1 MAKSTIIGTFEGKS
15 CDANVMNNNSMHLG
29 KDLFDTLVNSE
40 EYQTAIE
47 NGWYIGYLGHP
58 EDPGCMDFRNACIVM
73 RDMQMDA
80 DGIVTGK
87 FDLIDTPVGR
97 VVKAFIDAGVTFGI
111 SIRGAGDVDVD
122 GTVDPETFVFR
133 GYDLVTFPAYNDAI
147 PTYVDVA
154 ASSDVEK
161 QHQYKKIKAAIKKNL
176 TGITSSTALSTLQ
189 EQLNPVSDEYKDVE
203 AREVELTGELPTDID
218 VNVVETPCDDTDS
231 ALYISVLEEKVKALT
246 KLYLEQFKANHDLV
260 KEVNTAQYNINNLQ
274 ATFASGRIAKDRET
288 KAVRRILAAQLED
301 MSAELDAAT
310 KKVTASE
317 SKIAL
322 LTSTNKKL
330 KSNLHSTVVAK
341 DELDGKLQSVT
352 AQLSAV
358 HKDKHRIQASL
369 NATEQK
375 LTKVEQSLATANTKI
390 HNQKEAEKNNLI
402 YNRKIESSTQKLKEK
417 DSTIADLRKKLRKTV
432 EECDN
437 LQSDVSNRGAKIEEL
452 TQRVEAC
459 ERLLGEYQQACVD
472 NYADILGVQVNV
484 PVTSTT
490 SVSELKSLVYGS
502 VGIPSVSAN
511 AVSEPV
517 ELVETNDDIVTL

>member
-29 KDLFDTLVNSE
+29 KDLFDILVNSE

-73 RDMQMDA
+73 RDMQMNN
-80 DGIVTGK
+80 DGEVICK

-111 SIRGAGDVDVD
+111 SIRGAGDVDAD

-147 PTYVDVA
+147 PTYADVA

-161 QHQYKKIKAAIKKNL
+161 QYKYKKIKAAIKKNL
-176 TGITSSTALSTLQ
+176 TGITSSTALITLQ
-189 EQLNPVSDEYKDVE
+189 EQLNPISDEYKDVE
-203 AREVELTGELPTDID
+203 AREVELSGGISTDSTDGNADNCCGDID
-218 VNVVETPCDDTDS
+218 TD
-231 ALYISVLEEKVKALT
+231 LYISVLEEKVKALT
-246 KLYLEQFKANHDLV
+246 KLYLEQFKANHNLV
-260 KEVNTAQYNINNLQ
+260 EAVNTAQYNINNLQ
-274 ATFASGRIAKDRET
+274 NTFASGRLMRDREI
-288 KAVRRILAAQLED
+288 KAIRRILAAQLKD
-301 MSAELDAAT
+301 MESELDAAT
-310 KKVTASE
+310 KTVTAAE
-317 SKIAL
+317 GKIAL

-330 KSNLHSTVVAK
+330 KSNLHSTVLAK
-341 DELDGKLQSVT
+341 SELDSKLKSVT
-352 AQLSAV
+352 AQLSMAR
-358 HKDKHRIQASL
+358 KDNRRIQASL
-369 NATEQK
+369 TTTEQK
-375 LTKVEQSLATANTKI
+375 LEKTEQSLITANTKI
-390 HNQKEAEKNNLI
+390 RNQKDAEKNNLI
-402 YNRKIESSTQKLKEK
+402 YNRKIESSAQQLKEK
-417 DSTIADLRKKLRKTV
+417 DSTIADLRRELRETV
-432 EECDN
+432 EECES
-437 LQSDVSNRGAKIEEL
+437 LQSDVSNRDAEIEEL
-452 TQRVEAC
+452 AQRVEAC
-459 ERLLGEYQQACVD
+459 EHLLGEYQQACVD

-517 ELVETNDDIVTL
+517 EIVGDSDDLVTL

>member
-29 KDLFDTLVNSE
+29 KDLFDILVNSE
-40 EYQTAIE
+40 EYKTAIE

-73 RDMQMDA
+73 RDMQMNDK
-80 DGIVTGK
+80 GEVICK

-147 PTYVDVA
+147 PTYADVA

-161 QHQYKKIKAAIKKNL
+161 QHKYKKIKAAIKKNL
-176 TGITSSTALSTLQ
+176 TGITSSTALSILQ
-189 EQLNPVSDEYKDVE
+189 EQLNPISDEYKDVE
-203 AREVELTGELPTDID
+203 AREVELAGGIPADTNDCIASDCSDDI
-218 VNVVETPCDDTDS
+218 DS

-260 KEVNTAQYNINNLQ
+260 EEVNNAQYNINSLQ
-274 ATFASGRIAKDRET
+274 ATFASGQVARDRET
-288 KAVRRILAAQLED
+288 KAIRRILAAQLKD
-301 MSAELDAAT
+301 IQDELRDA
-310 KKVTASE
+310 KKAVTASE
-317 SKIAL
+317 GKVAL

-330 KSNLHSTVVAK
+330 KTNLHSTVVAK
-341 DELDGKLQSVT
+341 DELDGKLQSVMV
-352 AQLSAV
+352 QLSTV
-358 HKDKHRIQASL
+358 RKDKQRIQASL
-369 NATEQK
+369 DT
-375 LTKVEQSLATANTKI
+375 TKQELAKTKQSLITANTQI
-390 HNQKEAEKNNLI
+390 RSQKDAEKNNLI
-402 YNRKIESSTQKLKEK
+402 YNRKIESSAQQLKEK
-417 DSTIADLRKKLRKTV
+417 DSTIADLRKELRETV
-432 EECDN
+432 EECEN
-437 LQSDVSNRGAKIEEL
+437 LQSDVSNRDAEIEEL

-459 ERLLGEYQQACVD
+459 EHLLGEYQQACVD

-517 ELVETNDDIVTL
+517 EIVGDSDDLVTL

>member
-29 KDLFDTLVNSE
+29 KDLFDVLVNSE

-73 RDMQMDA
+73 RDMRMEDN
-80 DGIVTGK
+80 GEVICK

-111 SIRGAGDVDVD
+111 SIRGAGDVDID

-147 PTYVDVA
+147 PTYADVA

-161 QHQYKKIKAAIKKNL
+161 QHKYKKIKAAIKKNL
-176 TGITSSTALSTLQ
+176 TDITSSTALVTLQ

-203 AREVELTGELPTDID
+203 AREIELTGEVP
-218 VNVVETPCDDTDS
+218 VEPISDTCDGVDD
-231 ALYISVLEEKVKALT
+231 ALRISVLEEKVKALT
-246 KLYLEQFKANHDLV
+246 KLYLEQFKANHELV
-260 KEVNTAQYNINNLQ
+260 GEINTAQHTINSLQ
-274 ATFASGRIAKDRET
+274 ATFASGKIVRDRET
-288 KAVRRILAAQLED
+288 RAIRRILASQLED
-301 MSAELDAAT
+301 VCSELDVAT
-310 KKVTASE
+310 KKVMASE
-317 SKIAL
+317 GKIAL

-341 DELDGKLQSVT
+341 EELDKELQSVT
-352 AQLSAV
+352 AQLSVAN
-358 HKDKHRIQASL
+358 KDKSRIQSSL
-369 NATEQK
+369 TTTKQK
-375 LTKVEQSLATANTKI
+375 LARTEQSLITANTKI
-390 HNQKEAEKNNLI
+390 QSQKECEKNNLI
-402 YNRKIESSTQKLKEK
+402 YNRKIESSTQQLKEK
-417 DSTIADLRKKLRKTV
+417 ESTIADLRRELQETV
-432 EECDN
+432 EECEN
-437 LQSDVSNRGAKIEEL
+437 LQSDVSNRDTEIEEL

-459 ERLLGEYQQACVD
+459 EHLLGEYQQACVD

-484 PVTSTT
+484 PVTSST

-502 VGIPSVSAN
+502 VGIPSISAN

-517 ELVETNDDIVTL
+517 EIVGNTDDIVTL

>member
-29 KDLFDTLVNSE
+29 RDLFDTLVNSE

-73 RDMQMDA
+73 RDMQMNDN
-80 DGIVTGK
+80 GEVIGK

-111 SIRGAGDVDVD
+111 SIRGAGDVDAD

-147 PTYVDVA
+147 PTYADVA

-161 QHQYKKIKAAIKKNL
+161 QHRYKKIKAAIKKNL
-176 TGITSSTALSTLQ
+176 TAITSSTALSTLQ
-189 EQLNPVSDEYKDVE
+189 EQLNPISEEYKDVE
-203 AREVELTGELPTDID
+203 AREVELTGGIPADTNDCTAGDCSDDI
-218 VNVVETPCDDTDS
+218 DS

-246 KLYLEQFKANHDLV
+246 KLYLGQFKANHDLV
-260 KEVNTAQYNINNLQ
+260 KQINDAQYNINSLQ
-274 ATFASGRIAKDRET
+274 ATFASGRLTRDRET

-301 MSAELDAAT
+301 VESELAETKKAAT
-310 KKVTASE
+310 VAEGKA
-317 SKIAL
+317 AL
-322 LTSTNKKL
+322 LASTNKKL
-330 KSNLHSTVVAK
+330 KNNLHTTVLAK
-341 DELDGKLQSVT
+341 EEIGSKLQSVQ

-358 HKDKHRIQASL
+358 RKDKQRIQASL
-369 NATEQK
+369 AATEQK
-375 LTKVEQSLATANTKI
+375 LEKTEQSLITANTKI
-390 HNQKEAEKNNLI
+390 RNQKDAEKNNLI
-402 YNRKIESSTQKLKEK
+402 YNRKIESSAQQLKEK
-417 DSTIADLRKKLRKTV
+417 DSTIADLRKELRETV
-432 EECDN
+432 EECES
-437 LQSDVSNRGAKIEEL
+437 LQSDVSNRDAEIEEL

-459 ERLLGEYQQACVD
+459 EHLLGEYQQACVD

-502 VGIPSVSAN
+502 VGIPSVSTQTI
-511 AVSEPV
+511 SEPV
-517 ELVETNDDIVTL
+517 EIVGDTDDLVTL

>member
-1 MAKSTIIGTFEGKS
+1 MAKSTVIGTFEGKS

-29 KDLFDTLVNSE
+29 KDLFDVLVNSE
-40 EYQTAIE
+40 EYKTAIE

-73 RDMQMDA
+73 RDMRMND
-80 DGIVTGK
+80 DGEVICK

-111 SIRGAGDVDVD
+111 SIRGAGDVDID
-122 GTVDPETFVFR
+122 GTVDPETFIFR

-147 PTYVDVA
+147 PTYMDVA

-176 TGITSSTALSTLQ
+176 TDITSSTALVTLQ

-203 AREVELTGELPTDID
+203 AREIELVGGVPTNADTDDID
-218 VNVVETPCDDTDS
+218 SD
-231 ALYISVLEEKVKALT
+231 LYISVLEEKVNALT

-260 KEVNTAQYNINNLQ
+260 EQINTAQHTVNSLQ
-274 ATFASGRIAKDRET
+274 ATFASGKLVRDKET
-288 KAVRRILAAQLED
+288 RAIRRILAAQLED
-301 MSAELDAAT
+301 VCSELESAQ

-317 SKIAL
+317 NKIAL

-330 KSNLHSTVVAK
+330 KSNLRSTVVANE
-341 DELDGKLQSVT
+341 ELDKKLQST
-352 AQLSAV
+352 TEQLSVAN
-358 HKDKHRIQASL
+358 KDKRRIQASL
-369 NATEQK
+369 DAVEQK
-375 LTKVEQSLATANTKI
+375 LSKTEQSLITANTKI
-390 HNQKEAEKNNLI
+390 HNQKEQEKNNLI
-402 YNRKIESSTQKLKEK
+402 YNRKIESSTQQLKEK
-417 DSTIADLRKKLRKTV
+417 DSTIASLQKKLRETV
-432 EECDN
+432 KECEN
-437 LQSDVSNRGAKIEEL
+437 LQSDVSNRDAEIEEL
-452 TQRVEAC
+452 TQKVEAC
-459 ERLLGEYQQACVD
+459 EHLLGEYQQACVD

-502 VGIPSVSAN
+502 VGAPSVSAY

-517 ELVETNDDIVTL
+517 EIVGNIDDIVTL

>member
-29 KDLFDTLVNSE
+29 KELFEFLVNSD
-40 EYQTAIE
+40 EYKTAIE

-73 RDMQMDA
+73 RDMYMD
-80 DGIVTGK
+80 DNGEVIGK

-147 PTYVDVA
+147 PTYADVA

-161 QHQYKKIKAAIKKNL
+161 QHKYKKIKAAIKKNL
-176 TGITSSTALSTLQ
+176 TDITSSTALITLQ

-203 AREVELTGELPTDID
+203 AREVELAGGVPTEVEEIID
-218 VNVVETPCDDTDS
+218 NTRPDDTDD
-231 ALYISVLEEKVKALT
+231 ALYISVLEEKVNALT
-246 KLYLEQFKANHDLV
+246 KLYLEQFKVNHDLV
-260 KEVNTAQYNINNLQ
+260 EEINTAHLNINNLQ
-274 ATFASGRIAKDRET
+274 ATFASGRLVRDRET
-288 KAVRRILAAQLED
+288 KAIRRILASQIED
-301 MSAELDAAT
+301 VQSELDIAT
-310 KKVTASE
+310 KNITAAE
-317 SKIAL
+317 GKIAL

-330 KSNLHSTVVAK
+330 KSNLRSTVVAK
-341 DELDGKLQSVT
+341 EKLDEKLQSVT
-352 AQLSAV
+352 AQLTTT
-358 HKDKHRIQASL
+358 KK
-369 NATEQK
+369 K
-375 LTKVEQSLATANTKI
+375 LSKTEQSLITANTKI
-390 HNQKEAEKNNLI
+390 NEQKDIEKNNLI
-402 YNRKIESSTQKLKEK
+402 YNRKIESSKQQLKEK
-417 DSTIADLRKKLRKTV
+417 ESTIAGLQRKLQETV

-437 LQSDVSNRGAKIEEL
+437 LQSDVSNRDAEIEEL

-459 ERLLGEYQQACVD
+459 ERLLGEYQQVCVD
-472 NYADILGVQVNV
+472 NYADLLGVQVNV

-502 VGIPSVSAN
+502 VGIPSVSVH

-517 ELVETNDDIVTL
+517 EIVGNTDDLVTL

>member
-29 KDLFDTLVNSE
+29 RDLFDTLVNSE

-73 RDMQMDA
+73 RDMQMNDN
-80 DGIVTGK
+80 GEVIGK

-111 SIRGAGDVDVD
+111 SIRGAGDVDAD

-147 PTYVDVA
+147 PTYADVA

-161 QHQYKKIKAAIKKNL
+161 QHRYKKIKAAIKKNL
-176 TGITSSTALSTLQ
+176 TAITSSTALSTLQ
-189 EQLNPVSDEYKDVE
+189 EQLNPISEEYKDVE
-203 AREVELTGELPTDID
+203 AREVELTGGIPTD
-218 VNVVETPCDDTDS
+218 TTYCDADSCHDDIDS

-260 KEVNTAQYNINNLQ
+260 KQINDAQYNINSLQ
-274 ATFASGRIAKDRET
+274 ATFASGRLTRDRET

-301 MSAELDAAT
+301 VESELAET
-310 KKVTASE
+310 KKVATAAE
-317 SKIAL
+317 GKAAL
-322 LTSTNKKL
+322 LASTNKKL
-330 KSNLHSTVVAK
+330 KNNLHTTVLAK
-341 DELDGKLQSVT
+341 EEIGGKLQSVQ

-358 HKDKHRIQASL
+358 RKDKQRIQASL
-369 NATEQK
+369 AATEQK
-375 LTKVEQSLATANTKI
+375 LEKTEQSLITANTKI
-390 HNQKEAEKNNLI
+390 RNQKDAEKNNLI
-402 YNRKIESSTQKLKEK
+402 YNRKIESSAQQLKEK
-417 DSTIADLRKKLRKTV
+417 DSTIADLRRELRETV
-432 EECDN
+432 EECES
-437 LQSDVSNRGAKIEEL
+437 LQSDVSNRDAEIEEL
-452 TQRVEAC
+452 AQRVEAC
-459 ERLLGEYQQACVD
+459 EHLLGEYQQACVD

-517 ELVETNDDIVTL
+517 EIVGDSDDLVTL

>member
-29 KDLFDTLVNSE
+29 KDLFNTLVNSE

-73 RDMQMDA
+73 RDMYMD
-80 DGIVTGK
+80 DNGVVIGK

-147 PTYVDVA
+147 PTYADVA

-161 QHQYKKIKAAIKKNL
+161 QHKYKKIKAAIKNNL
-176 TGITSSTALSTLQ
+176 TGITSSTALNVLQ

-203 AREVELTGELPTDID
+203 AREMELAGDILTDTD
-218 VNVVETPCDDTDS
+218 ADS

-260 KEVNTAQYNINNLQ
+260 EEVQIANRNVNSLQ
-274 ATFASGRIAKDRET
+274 STFASGRIAKDRET
-288 KAVRRILAAQLED
+288 RAIRRILAAQLED
-301 MSAELDAAT
+301 VCSELDKTA

-317 SKIAL
+317 GKIAL

-330 KSNLHSTVVAK
+330 KSNLHSTVVANE
-341 DELDGKLQSVT
+341 ELDKKLQSVT
-352 AQLSAV
+352 AQLSTV
-358 HKDKHRIQASL
+358 NKDKRRIQASL
-369 NATEQK
+369 DAVEQK
-375 LTKVEQSLATANTKI
+375 LAKTEQSLITANTKI
-390 HNQKEAEKNNLI
+390 RNQKDAEKNNLI
-402 YNRKIESSTQKLKEK
+402 YNRKIESSAQQLKEK
-417 DSTIADLRKKLRKTV
+417 DSIIADLRKELQETV
-432 EECDN
+432 EECDI
-437 LQSDVSNRGAKIEEL
+437 LQSDVSNRDAEIEEL
-452 TQRVEAC
+452 TRKVEAC
-459 ERLLGEYQQACVD
+459 EHLLGEYQQVCVD
-472 NYADILGVQVNV
+472 NYADLLGVQVNV
-484 PVTSTT
+484 PVTSDT

-502 VGIPSVSAN
+502 VGIPSAP
-511 AVSEPV
+511 AHTVSEPV
-517 ELVETNDDIVTL
+517 EIVGNTDDLVTL

>member
-1 MAKSTIIGTFEGKS
+1 MAKSTVIGTFEGKS

-29 KDLFDTLVNSE
+29 KDLFDALVNSE

-73 RDMQMDA
+73 RDMWMEDN
-80 DGIVTGK
+80 GEVIGK

-147 PTYVDVA
+147 PTYADVA

-161 QHQYKKIKAAIKKNL
+161 QHRYKKIKAAIKKNL
-176 TGITSSTALSTLQ
+176 TGITSSTALNTLQ

-203 AREVELTGELPTDID
+203 AREAELIGEVPA
-218 VNVVETPCDDTDS
+218 ETHDDTIIDCGDDIDS

-260 KEVNTAQYNINNLQ
+260 EEVNTAQYNIHSLQ
-274 ATFASGRIAKDRET
+274 ATFASGKIVKDRET
-288 KAVRRILAAQLED
+288 KAIRRILAAQLED
-301 MSAELDAAT
+301 VRAELDVAT
-310 KKVTASE
+310 KAVTASE
-317 SKIAL
+317 GKIAL

-341 DELDGKLQSVT
+341 DELDEKLQSVT
-352 AQLSAV
+352 AQLSTAR
-358 HKDKHRIQASL
+358 KDARRIQAAL
-369 NATEQK
+369 DTTKQK
-375 LTKVEQSLATANTKI
+375 LSTTEQSLITANTKI
-390 HNQKEAEKNNLI
+390 RNQKESEKNNLI
-402 YNRKIESSTQKLKEK
+402 YNRKIESSAQQLREK
-417 DSTIADLRKKLRKTV
+417 DSTIADLQKKLRETV

-437 LQSDVSNRGAKIEEL
+437 LQSDVSNRDAEIAEL
-452 TQRVEAC
+452 NQKVEAC
-459 ERLLGEYQQACVD
+459 EHLLGEYQQACVD

-502 VGIPSVSAN
+502 VGIPSVAVQS
-511 AVSEPV
+511 VSEPIEIV
-517 ELVETNDDIVTL
+517 GNTDDIVTL